1 MASTNDSSHDLQFE
15 NTNAWGTHQLVTMA
29 LMCAI
34 GVILSFIEIPLFPAA
49 PYLKYDPSAITAMV
63 SGFAYGPGPGVAVGV
78 VCAIIHSL
86 IMSDFWGALMTI
98 LVIIGFVVPAALIY
112 RTMHSFKGALLG
124 LAASVVAAVVLAI
137 VGNLLIT
144 PLYSGVPVEAV
155 MAMIVPIL
163 TPFNLIK
170 GLLNAVLT
178 LVVYKSVSNLLTP
191 RKKQVR
197 GR

>member
-1 MASTNDSSHDLQFE
+1 
-15 NTNAWGTHQLVTMA
+15 
-29 LMCAI
+29 
-34 GVILSFIEIPLFPAA
+34 
-49 PYLKYDPSAITAMV
+49 
-63 SGFAYGPGPGVAVGV
+63 
-78 VCAIIHSL
+78 
-86 IMSDFWGALMTI
+86 MTI

>member
-1 MASTNDSSHDLQFE
+1 
-15 NTNAWGTHQLVTMA
+15 
-29 LMCAI
+29 
-34 GVILSFIEIPLFPAA
+34 
-49 PYLKYDPSAITAMV
+49 
-63 SGFAYGPGPGVAVGV
+63 
-78 VCAIIHSL
+78 
-86 IMSDFWGALMTI
+86 
-98 LVIIGFVVPAALIY
+98 
-112 RTMHSFKGALLG
+112 
-124 LAASVVAAVVLAI
+124 
-137 VGNLLIT
+137 
-144 PLYSGVPVEAV
+144 